1 MKKYWKYMAF
11 AAVALLGVGA
21 AACSDDEGDTSW
33 SATYAYLVPE
43 HLGILDKAVTLS
55 HTAEGISGDAS
66 LVFSVGLNKV
76 SSKDLTFTFDV
87 VTSETLPGSEVE
99 LSLPEVTIP
108 AGELVSA
115 PITLSV
121 PDWSFEA
128 ENRAKVEYTVA
139 VSVAQ
144 TAGVELGRQNLLTL
158 AITKNAYLNL
168 VAEAPENS
176 VEIDCTNWVCSKMDG
191 MEGDANVLK
200 GTAGGDIAS
209 NTAPWWVAV
218 DMGATH
224 TLTGARTTHWSS
236 YYAPT
241 SIEVETS
248 EDGTNWTSH
257 GVLPISGGTQN
268 WSLIEPVA
276 CRFVRY
282 TALAPNSRTD
292 ITSMRLYE
300 AE

>member
-1 MKKYWKYMAF
+1 M
-11 AAVALLGVGA
+11 
-21 AACSDDEGDTSW
+21 
-33 SATYAYLVPE
+33 PE

-176 VEIDCTNWVCSKMDG
+176 VEIDRTNWACSKMDG

-209 NTAPWWVAV
+209 NTAPW
-218 DMGATH
+218 
-224 TLTGARTTHWSS
+224 
-236 YYAPT
+236 
-241 SIEVETS
+241 
-248 EDGTNWTSH
+248 
-257 GVLPISGGTQN
+257 
-268 WSLIEPVA
+268 
-276 CRFVRY
+276 
-282 TALAPNSRTD
+282 
-292 ITSMRLYE
+292 
-300 AE
+300 